1 MHAKRV
7 NRQAGRQAGKHG
19 RHDGKSR
26 MTVGN
31 YNEERIP
38 WGKSGEPRGS
48 NEVRAVARHHVPN

>member
-1 MHAKRV
+1 ME
-7 NRQAGRQAGKHG
+7 GTT
-19 RHDGKSR
+19 HDGKSR

-38 WGKSGEPRGS
+38 WGKAGEPRGS